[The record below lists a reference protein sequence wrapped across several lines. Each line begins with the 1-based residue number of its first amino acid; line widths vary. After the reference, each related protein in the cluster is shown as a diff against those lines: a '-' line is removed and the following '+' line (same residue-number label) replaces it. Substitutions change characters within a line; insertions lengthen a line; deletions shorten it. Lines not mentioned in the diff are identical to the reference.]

1 MSGDMTRATEK
12 AWHTEIPA
20 CVSSLGSR
28 GTPERRAEEIS
39 EDLIRGLEKPGFARA
54 RIMER
59 TPLPEI
65 TQPVNGEKA
74 RYFRVNQAFKGIYV
88 DRAGSYEV
96 TYEYFPRGF
105 LRSLELAEE
114 EQHMLYETN
123 ATALGVIA

>member
-74 RYFRVNQAFKGIYV
+74 LLARAAKIMVSRLWIRKKRFRSRIMP
-88 DRAGSYEV
+88 REAGN
-96 TYEYFPRGF
+96 PP
-105 LRSLELAEE
+105 
-114 EQHMLYETN
+114 
-123 ATALGVIA
+123 